1 MPHSRE
7 RFWYMDNEFLDVL
20 EQLEDESCWVI
31 LHFGKDEENCA
42 EVVPLFSE
50 PPSTEIWRYN

>member
-7 RFWYMDNEFLDVL
+7 EFWYMDNEFLDVL

-31 LHFGKDEENCA
+31 LHFGKDEENCT

-50 PPSTEIWRYN
+50 PPSTETWRYN

>member
-1 MPHSRE
+1 MADSRE

-20 EQLEDESCWVI
+20 EQLEGESCWVV
-31 LHFGKDEENCA
+31 LHFGKDEENCK

-50 PPSTEIWRYN
+50 PPSEETWKYN